1 MSITKINVPELFDL
15 STETGAI
22 QLPVGT
28 TLERPAAPST
38 GEWRFN
44 DDTDKVEYWDG
55 NNWVTIEYESIPTTS
70 TCNYPTTATA
80 LYQFEDNIND
90 TCGSHNLST
99 FNNSAYGTGK
109 FGRAADFNGTNAS
122 IFSSAGSPE
131 VFTNASGGTLSFW
144 FNPDNV
150 SGNKDMWSAHNGS
163 WTGNYGWIIRTDGNL
178 IWALMYNSS
187 GTNCLNTYPWKST
200 STVSAGVWSHVAIV
214 TEGKTTGDTIKM
226 YINGSLDANG
236 TATFTNN
243 FNVNS
248 SQVQQIGDSSNS
260 YWYEGLID
268 QARIFPSALSASEIT
283 DLFNETGP

>member
-28 TLERPAAPST
+28 TLQRPAAPST

-55 NNWVTIEYESIPTTS
+55 INWVTIEYESIPTTS

-90 TCGSHNLST
+90 TCGSHNFST

-109 FGRAADFNGTNAS
+109 FGRAADFNGTNAT

-144 FNPDNV
+144 FNADNV
-150 SGNKDMWSAHNGS
+150 SGNKDMWSAPNGS
-163 WTGNYGWIIRTDGNL
+163 
-178 IWALMYNSS
+178 
-187 GTNCLNTYPWKST
+187 
-200 STVSAGVWSHVAIV
+200 
-214 TEGKTTGDTIKM
+214 
-226 YINGSLDANG
+226 
-236 TATFTNN
+236 
-243 FNVNS
+243 
-248 SQVQQIGDSSNS
+248 
-260 YWYEGLID
+260 
-268 QARIFPSALSASEIT
+268 
-283 DLFNETGP
+283 